1 MEKDLIKYEAAVKR
15 FAQKKEEFE
24 FSNKD
29 NQHASIVISTILEYT
44 QEVRLFVKN
53 LDGSVTDIPNIMNIG
68 SNESR
73 FITALRLFIAAGKTI
88 KIAVKERNE
97 IDKESKIYIFL
108 MEVVQR
114 FPEQVEVKLATEGF
128 IEKQKEGFTVADPF
142 IDFYYMVGDKTSF
155 RINFNRDKH
164 EATCNFNDKPI
175 ASQLTLN
182 FDKYY
187 PLCSAFF

>member
-29 NQHASIVISTILEYT
+29 NQHASIVISTILEYS

-53 LDGSVTDIPNIMNIG
+53 LDGSVTDIPNIVSIS

-73 FITALRLFIAAGKTI
+73 FITALRLFIAAGKSI
-88 KIAVKERNE
+88 KIAVKEKNE
-97 IDKESKIYIFL
+97 TDKESKIYNFL
-108 MEVVQR
+108 METAQR
-114 FPEQVEVKLATEGF
+114 FPEQLEVKLATDSF
-128 IEKQKEGFTVADPF
+128 IENQKEGFTIAGPN

-164 EATCNFNDKPI
+164 EATCNFNDKPV
-175 ASQLTLN
+175 ASQLTSN
-182 FDKYY
+182 FDTNY